1 MDFIK
6 EADIVV
12 VGGGVVGCAIL
23 RELSRY
29 NVKCVLL
36 EKEPDI
42 ACGTTKANSAI
53 LHAGFDAPTGSMK
66 AITNVLGN
74 RLYHQLEDELDL
86 DIKWT
91 GSLVVAVND
100 EEVETLKEL
109 LERGKNNG
117 VQGLEIL
124 NREQVLEKEPN
135 LTTAVAALWAPS
147 AGVCWPF
154 EAALRFAQ
162 CAVQNGA
169 EVIRN
174 CRVTGFVKED
184 GKIAAVVDGGR
195 CGLGCESTIIDMSS
209 VPYKILRQG
218 VLPEADIAS
227 VLTEGLKVI
236 GITGG
241 TGCGKTTALRELEAM
256 GALIIDCDAL
266 YHDMLK
272 TNVKMLADIERSFPG
287 TVIDG
292 VLDRKALGA
301 TVFSNEAALE
311 DLNAITHHYIGLE
324 VSKKLS
330 EWAMRG
336 GKTAAID
343 AIALLESGLGEK
355 CCAVVG
361 IVAEKTTRIERIMKR
376 DGISYEYAMMR
387 VNAQYPNEYFE
398 QKCEYVLHNDGSE
411 DKFRKECKNLF
422 KEVLKNG

>member
-1 MDFIK
+1 METKLIGKDKLGEAAALIASGELVAVPTETVYGLACSGLDAAAVERVYEVKGRPEVKPLSLMLHKGAAVTKYCTNIPKQARALMDRFWPGPLTIVLK
-6 EADIVV
+6 SKDIV
-12 VGGGVVGCAIL
+12 
-23 RELSRY
+23 
-29 NVKCVLL
+29 
-36 EKEPDI
+36 PDI
-42 ACGTTKANSAI
+42 VRAGGDTVALRCPDHPMTQEMLKKAKLPFA
-53 LHAGFDAPTGSMK
+53 
-66 AITNVLGN
+66 
-74 RLYHQLEDELDL
+74 
-86 DIKWT
+86 
-91 GSLVVAVND
+91 
-100 EEVETLKEL
+100 
-109 LERGKNNG
+109 
-117 VQGLEIL
+117 
-124 NREQVLEKEPN
+124 
-135 LTTAVAALWAPS
+135 APS
-147 AGVCWPF
+147 ANPSGSKSPVT
-154 EAALRFAQ
+154 
-162 CAVQNGA
+162 VQ
-169 EVIRN
+169 EVLDYFN
-174 CRVTGFVKED
+174 

-343 AIALLESGLGEK
+343 AIALIESGLAEK

-361 IVAEKTTRIERIMKR
+361 IVAEKAKRIERIMKR

-411 DKFRKECKNLF
+411 DRFRKECKNLF

>member
-1 MDFIK
+1 METKLIGKDKLGEAAALIVSGELVAVPTETVYGLACSGLDAAAVERVYEVKGRPEVKPLSLMLHKGAAVTKYCTNIPKQARALMDRFWPGPLTIVLK
-6 EADIVV
+6 SKDIV
-12 VGGGVVGCAIL
+12 
-23 RELSRY
+23 
-29 NVKCVLL
+29 
-36 EKEPDI
+36 PDI
-42 ACGTTKANSAI
+42 VRAGGDTVALRCPDHPMTQEMLKKAKLPFA
-53 LHAGFDAPTGSMK
+53 
-66 AITNVLGN
+66 
-74 RLYHQLEDELDL
+74 
-86 DIKWT
+86 
-91 GSLVVAVND
+91 
-100 EEVETLKEL
+100 
-109 LERGKNNG
+109 
-117 VQGLEIL
+117 
-124 NREQVLEKEPN
+124 
-135 LTTAVAALWAPS
+135 APS
-147 AGVCWPF
+147 ANPSGSKSPVT
-154 EAALRFAQ
+154 
-162 CAVQNGA
+162 VQ
-169 EVIRN
+169 EVLDY
-174 CRVTGFVKED
+174 FD

-336 GKTAAID
+336 GKIAAID
-343 AIALLESGLGEK
+343 AIALIESGLAEK

-361 IVAEKTTRIERIMKR
+361 IVAEKATRIERIMKR

-411 DKFRKECKNLF
+411 QSFRKECKNLF

>member
-1 MDFIK
+1 METKLIGKDKLGEAAALIVSGELVAVPTETVYGLACSGLDAAAVEKVYEVKGRPEIKPLSLMLHKGAAVTKYCTNIPKQARALMDRFWPGPLTIVLK
-6 EADIVV
+6 SKDIV
-12 VGGGVVGCAIL
+12 
-23 RELSRY
+23 
-29 NVKCVLL
+29 
-36 EKEPDI
+36 PDI
-42 ACGTTKANSAI
+42 VRAGGDTVALRCPDHPMTQEMLKKAKLPFA
-53 LHAGFDAPTGSMK
+53 
-66 AITNVLGN
+66 
-74 RLYHQLEDELDL
+74 
-86 DIKWT
+86 
-91 GSLVVAVND
+91 
-100 EEVETLKEL
+100 
-109 LERGKNNG
+109 
-117 VQGLEIL
+117 
-124 NREQVLEKEPN
+124 
-135 LTTAVAALWAPS
+135 APS
-147 AGVCWPF
+147 ANPSGSKSPIN
-154 EAALRFAQ
+154 AR
-162 CAVQNGA
+162 
-169 EVIRN
+169 EVLDY
-174 CRVTGFVKED
+174 FD
-184 GKIAAVVDGGR
+184 GKIAAVVDGGQ
-195 CGLGCESTIIDMSS
+195 CGLGRESTIIDMSAA
-209 VPYKILRQG
+209 PYKILRQG

-266 YHDMLK
+266 YHDMLEA
-272 TNVKMLADIERSFPG
+272 NAQMLADIERSFPG

-324 VSKKLS
+324 VGKKLS

-343 AIALLESGLGEK
+343 AIALVESGLAEK

-361 IVAEKTTRIERIMKR
+361 IVAKKATRIERIMKR

-411 DKFRKECKNLF
+411 QSFRKECKNLF

>member
-1 MDFIK
+1 METKLIGKDKLGEAAELIVSGELVAVPTETVYGLACNGLDAAAVERVYEVKGRPEVKPLSLMLHKGAAVTKYCTNIPKQARALMDRFWPGPLTIVLK
-6 EADIVV
+6 SKDIV
-12 VGGGVVGCAIL
+12 
-23 RELSRY
+23 
-29 NVKCVLL
+29 
-36 EKEPDI
+36 PDI
-42 ACGTTKANSAI
+42 VRAGGDTVALRCPDHPMTQEMLKKAKLPFA
-53 LHAGFDAPTGSMK
+53 
-66 AITNVLGN
+66 
-74 RLYHQLEDELDL
+74 
-86 DIKWT
+86 
-91 GSLVVAVND
+91 
-100 EEVETLKEL
+100 
-109 LERGKNNG
+109 
-117 VQGLEIL
+117 
-124 NREQVLEKEPN
+124 
-135 LTTAVAALWAPS
+135 APS
-147 AGVCWPF
+147 ANPSGSKSPVT
-154 EAALRFAQ
+154 
-162 CAVQNGA
+162 VQ
-169 EVIRN
+169 EVLDY
-174 CRVTGFVKED
+174 FD

-195 CGLGCESTIIDMSS
+195 CGLGSESTIIDMSS
-209 VPYKILRQG
+209 APYKILRQG

-343 AIALLESGLGEK
+343 AIALIESGLAEK
-355 CCAVVG
+355 SCAVVG
-361 IVAEKTTRIERIMKR
+361 IVAEKATRIERIMKR

-398 QKCEYVLHNDGSE
+398 QKCEYVLHNDGSA